1 MPSTASREHTSAEQG
16 VLTLNSV
23 SKSFGHGIVLD
34 SVSFQ
39 AMPGRVL
46 GVVGE
51 NGAGKSTLLKLAAG
65 LEQPDSGEMLF
76 QGKPVKLASYS
87 EANRLG
93 ISMVFQEQALI
104 PQLTVYENLFL
115 GLTTNFAVGPVL
127 KRNQMRKKA
136 QEIFSSLG
144 IDDGIR
150 VERALSEYSFGQR
163 QLIEIARAFA
173 VAEVVGADFPV
184 ILLDEATASLDGD
197 ERKVLFRLIEKV
209 RKNAAIVFV
218 SHILDEILALCD
230 DLLILKDGQVVD
242 RGPVGDYTLHKLHSL
257 ITGRAVP
264 ESLYQEEA
272 QVGSNGEVI
281 FESKALGLDGEF
293 HDVSLQIRQGEIVGI
308 AGVVGSGKESLGRVL
323 AGLQKP
329 SAGNIISSSPSLPG
343 YVPKERLAEGIISG
357 ATVKNN
363 ASITPIARGA
373 FQKGSVLNLKGEKTW
388 AEQAVAKLNIRPG
401 HISTRIDDL
410 SGGNQQKVVMA
421 RWLTETPDVIILDN
435 PTRGVDI
442 GSKFSIYTLI
452 RELTIKGVGI
462 VLISDDLSE
471 TIGLSDRI
479 LALRDH
485 KVVAELS
492 AQPGKKPTETTLVAQ
507 LV

>member
-1 MPSTASREHTSAEQG
+1 MPHTANSENLSTERGTLALTG
-16 VLTLNSV
+16 VT
-23 SKSFGHGIVLD
+23 KSFGHGIVLD

-39 AMPGRVL
+39 AQPGRVL
-46 GVVGE
+46 GIVGE

-65 LEQPDSGEMLF
+65 LEQPDSGEIVF
-76 QGKPVKLASYS
+76 QGNPVTLASYS
-87 EANRLG
+87 AANRLG

-115 GLTTNFAVGPVL
+115 GLTDRFAVGPVL
-127 KRNQMRKKA
+127 KRKQMRKKA
-136 QEIFSSLG
+136 REVLASLG
-144 IDDGIR
+144 IDAGIR
-150 VERALSEYSFGQR
+150 VERSLSEYSFGQR
-163 QLIEIARAFA
+163 QLVEIARAFA
-173 VAEVVGADFPV
+173 VADLVGAEFPV

-197 ERKVLFRLIEKV
+197 ERKVLFRLIERV
-209 RKNAAIVFV
+209 RSSATIIFV

-242 RGPVGDYTLHKLHSL
+242 RGPSDEYTVDKLHAL

-264 ESLYQEEA
+264 ASLYQEED
-272 QVGSNGEVI
+272 QVGTSGDVI
-281 FESKALGLDGEF
+281 YEAQGLGLHGEF
-293 HDVSLQIRQGEIVGI
+293 HDVSLSIRRGEIVGI

-323 AGLQKP
+323 AGLHKHT
-329 SAGNIISSSPSLPG
+329 SGTITSTSGSLPG
-343 YVPKERLAEGIISG
+343 YVPKERLAEGIVFGES
-357 ATVKNN
+357 VKSN

-373 FQKGSVLNLKGEKTW
+373 FRRGLVLDRKAEKIW
-388 AEQAVAKLNIRPG
+388 AEEAVRKLNIRPAS
-401 HISTRIDDL
+401 ISTRIEEL

-421 RWLTETPDVIILDN
+421 RWLKETPDLIVLDN

-452 RELTIKGVGI
+452 RELTKKGVGI

-485 KVVAELS
+485 KLVAELP
-492 AQPGKKPTETTLVAQ
+492 APRGAKPSETALVAQ

>member
-1 MPSTASREHTSAEQG
+1 MPSTASREHISADQG
-16 VLTLNSV
+16 ILTLNNV

-76 QGKPVKLASYS
+76 QGSPIKLASYS

-115 GLTTNFAVGPVL
+115 GLTNHFAVGPVL
-127 KRNQMRKKA
+127 KRNEMRKKA
-136 QEIFSSLG
+136 QEIFTSLG
-144 IDDGIR
+144 IDDGIH

-163 QLIEIARAFA
+163 QLVEIARAFA
-173 VAEVVGADFPV
+173 VAELVGARFPV

-209 RKNAAIVFV
+209 RKNAAIIFV

-264 ESLYQEEA
+264 ESLYQEEE
-272 QVGSNGEVI
+272 QIGSSGKVI
-281 FESKALGLDGEF
+281 FESTSLGLAGEF
-293 HDVSLQIRQGEIVGI
+293 HNVSLQVRQGEIVGI
-308 AGVVGSGKESLGRVL
+308 AGVVGSGKESLGRIL

-329 SAGNIISSSPSLPG
+329 STGKIISTSSSLPG

-357 ATVKNN
+357 ETVKTN

-373 FQKGSVLNLKGEKTW
+373 FQKGSIINRKAEKSW
-388 AEQAVAKLNIRPG
+388 AKEAVEKLNIRPAN
-401 HISTRIDDL
+401 IFARIEEL

-442 GSKFSIYTLI
+442 GSKFSIYTLM
-452 RELTIKGVGI
+452 RELTKKGVGI

-485 KVVAELS
+485 QVVAELPS
-492 AQPGKKPTETTLVAQ
+492 PPGGKPTETMLVAQ